1 MIDRNSFEPLYL
13 QIRRDI
19 EEQILNGVIKIGD
32 KLMSETEM
40 LRYYNVGRVT
50 VRAALSELVSSGCLK
65 KEQGLGTFCV
75 ALPKRE
81 ERKKVD
87 VMLDMR
93 DTYFVPYILTGI
105 SRVLDARNC
114 NLVLHDTQDSMEDI
128 ANTILK
134 IADHGTDGIILQ
146 PFRGTDVVSDECRA
160 AVERCKEMQ
169 IPLVVLDGKFRGI
182 DDLPCVMNDDNL
194 GGYMA
199 ACHAIEMGHKN
210 ILGLFRD
217 YYKDS
222 GFRKAGY
229 LQAMREAGW
238 TPCVVDA
245 ASVTAEDVMKLIKE
259 EQITAVVCYNDAL
272 AVEYYH
278 NLDGFGLKVAEDI
291 SVIGYDNTELSIT
304 SLPRITTITHPK
316 DRMGAKAAEYLLE
329 LMSGHPLKQQR
340 YMFRPELVVRNS
352 VKRLK

>member
-81 ERKKVD
+81 ERKKID

-93 DTYFVPYILTGI
+93 DTYFVPYILAGI

-114 NLVLHDTQDSMEDI
+114 NLVLHDTRDSMEDI
-128 ANTILK
+128 ANTIIK
-134 IADHGTDGIILQ
+134 IIAHKTDGIILH
-146 PFRGTDVVSDECRA
+146 PFRGTDDVSEECKTA
-160 AVERCKEMQ
+160 IAHCKEKQ
-169 IPLVVLDGKFRGI
+169 IPLVLIDGEFRGI
-182 DDLPCVMNDDNL
+182 DLPCVMNDDDL
-194 GGYMA
+194 GSYMA
-199 ACHAIEMGHKN
+199 TCHAIEMGHKN

-217 YYKDS
+217 YYIDS
-222 GFRKAGY
+222 AFRKAGY
-229 LQAMREAGW
+229 IKAMEEAGF
-238 TPCVVDA
+238 PAYVIDA
-245 ASVTAEDVMKLIKE
+245 DSMDAEAVIQMIKE
-259 EQITAVVCYNDAL
+259 KQITALVCYNDEL

-278 NLDGFGLKVAEDI
+278 HFDQFGLKVPEDI
-291 SVIGYDNTELSIT
+291 SVIGYDNTALSIT
-304 SLPRITTITHPK
+304 ALPRITTITHPK

-340 YMFRPELVVRNS
+340 HLFRPALVSRNS
-352 VKRLK
+352 VKCLK

>member
-1 MIDRNSFEPLYL
+1 MIDRNSFEPLYV

-19 EEQILNGVIKIGD
+19 EEQILHGVIKIGD

-81 ERKKVD
+81 ERKKID

-93 DTYFVPYILTGI
+93 DTYFVPYILAGI

-134 IADHGTDGIILQ
+134 IIEHGTDGILLQ
-146 PFRGTDVVSDECRA
+146 PFRGTDSVSEECRTA
-160 AVERCKEMQ
+160 IERCEEMQ
-169 IPLVVLDGKFRGI
+169 IPLVVIDGKFRGI
-182 DDLPCVMNDDNL
+182 ELPCVMNDDNL

-199 ACHAIEMGHKN
+199 TWHAIEMGHKN

-222 GFRKAGY
+222 AFRKEGY
-229 LQAMREAGW
+229 LKAMEEAGLSSYII
-238 TPCVVDA
+238 DA
-245 ASVTAEDVMKLIKE
+245 DSVAAEEVIQLIKQE
-259 EQITAVVCYNDAL
+259 HITALVCYNDEL

-278 NLDGFGLKVAEDI
+278 NLDRFGLKVAEDI
-291 SVIGYDNTELSIT
+291 SVIGYDNTELSMT
-304 SLPRITTITHPK
+304 ALPRITTVTHPK

-340 YMFRPELVVRNS
+340 HMFRPELVARNS
-352 VKRLK
+352 VKCLK